1 MDQHTALS
9 LALSPSGKIHFS
21 NSSQE
26 YLSLGAAKVLQQEF
40 SKGYAYG
47 VLYLGVVNF
56 ADSLPPS
63 FAFWQRFSRL
73 FITRI
78 CHLSRDN
85 IPDFTNVP
93 LPQTDE
99 LQAIIRGAPF
109 MVGVEYLN
117 LEVLGDL
124 WQKLITT
131 LASEIQ
137 NYDGNLQNYLS
148 AHNSSFNLIG
158 RVCFHL
164 AENKSEANLPFA
176 FLATYTDSLQQ
187 TSGVRHL
194 PLGNALKE
202 YAGAKKR
209 EALLTLLLPVQ
220 KAASQS
226 KFISNLVETRDI
238 FHPLAWSSQEAYQFL
253 HAIPAIE
260 SSGVVVRVPNWW
272 SANKPSRPKVSIS
285 IGQNK
290 TKAVGMDAL
299 LDFSMT
305 VALSNGERL
314 TQAELEQLLNS
325 QDNLVKIKGQW
336 VEIDQQKLA
345 EVLKHWQSVQKEV
358 DQHGLTFAAGLRL
371 LAGIPSGSSTSE
383 EIIVDTAEWSTV
395 TAGNW
400 LLKTLKQL
408 RNPGDAVEQ
417 HLEKILNK
425 YLNAVLRPYQVAGVK
440 WLWLLYNLK
449 LGGCLADDMGLGKTI
464 QVLTLLLL
472 IKYCKASSFP
482 HLLVVPASLL
492 SNWQEEILRFTPS
505 INFLVIHSSVT
516 STKDLDN
523 SEIKKYD
530 LIITTYG
537 FAQRLAWLKTKRW
550 DLVVLD
556 EAQTIKNPQT
566 KQTRAVKALKSNVRF
581 ILSGTPIENRLLDL
595 WSLFDFTAPGLL
607 GTGQAFLQY
616 GKKLDE
622 KISTFANRSKEVDFL
637 AAIRS
642 LVSPYI
648 LRRLKNDKSII
659 ADLPD
664 KTELKGYCSL
674 TKHQVGLYQKAVE
687 ELAQNLRKGSE
698 IDGIKRRGLILS
710 YILRFKQICNHPSQ
724 LLGHGAYD
732 YKESGKFL
740 RLKELCEEIAAKQ
753 EKVLIFTQFRE
764 IIPSIA
770 DFLAIVFDSP
780 GLIMHGAT
788 AVKKRAKFVEAF
800 QQEEGPPFFVLS
812 LKAGGTGL
820 NLTRAAHVVHF
831 DRWWNPAVENQATDR
846 AYRIGQ
852 KKNVLVHKFIC
863 RGTIEEKIDNLIES
877 KKDLSNEI
885 LSGGAETL
893 LTEMSNEELMRVVSL
908 DVNQALAGE

>member
-1 MDQHTALS
+1 MDQHITLS
-9 LALSPSGKIHFS
+9 LALSPSGKIHLDS
-21 NSSQE
+21 NNSQE
-26 YLSLGAAKVLQQEF
+26 FLALESAKVLQQEF

-47 VLYLGVVNF
+47 LLYLGVVNF
-56 ADSLPPS
+56 VNALPPS
-63 FAFWQRFSRL
+63 FAFWQGFARL
-73 FITRI
+73 FIARV
-78 CHLSRDN
+78 CHLSGANIRDFAN
-85 IPDFTNVP
+85 IS

-99 LQAIIRGAPF
+99 LQTIIQRAPF

-117 LEVLGDL
+117 VEVLGNL
-124 WQKLITT
+124 WQKLITA
-131 LASEIQ
+131 LANEIQ
-137 NYDGNLQNYLS
+137 NYGGNLQNYLS
-148 AHNSSFNLIG
+148 AHNSSYNLIG

-164 AENKSEANLPFA
+164 AENKSDLNLPFA

-187 TSGVRHL
+187 TAGVRHL

-202 YAGAKKR
+202 YAGEKKR
-209 EALLTLLLPVQ
+209 EALLALLLPVQ

-226 KFISNLVETRDI
+226 KFISNLVETRDV
-238 FHPLAWSSQEAYQFL
+238 FHPLAWSPQEAYQFL
-253 HAIPAIE
+253 HAIPVIE

-272 SANKPSRPKVSIS
+272 NANKPSRPKVSIS

-299 LDFSMT
+299 LDFNMT

-314 TQAELEQLLNS
+314 TQAELKQLLNS
-325 QDNLVKIKGQW
+325 QENLVKIKGQW
-336 VEIDQQKLA
+336 VEIDQQKLT
-345 EVLKHWQSVQKEV
+345 EVLKHWQTVQKDV
-358 DQHGLTFAAGLRL
+358 DQRGLTFAEGLRL
-371 LAGIPSGSSTSE
+371 LAGISQGSSTSE
-383 EIIVDTAEWSTV
+383 EMVVDTAEWSAV
-395 TAGNW
+395 TAGDW
-400 LLKTLKQL
+400 LLETLKQL
-408 RNPGDAVEQ
+408 RSPDDADEQ
-417 HLEKILNK
+417 QLKKVLNK

-440 WLWLLYNLK
+440 WLWLLYNLQ

-464 QVLTLLLL
+464 QILTLLLL
-472 IKYCKASSFP
+472 IKYGKAKSRP

-505 INFLVIHSSVT
+505 ISFLVIHSSVT
-516 STKDLDN
+516 STKDLHN
-523 SEIKKYD
+523 SQSEIKKYD

-537 FAQRLAWLKTKRW
+537 FAQRLAWLKTVDW

-566 KQTRAVKALKSNVRF
+566 KQTRAVKALKSDVRF

-607 GTGQAFLQY
+607 GTSRAFLQY
-616 GKKLDE
+616 GKK
-622 KISTFANRSKEVDFL
+622 TAAANRKQEVDFL

-642 LVSPYI
+642 LVRPYI
-648 LRRLKNDKSII
+648 LRRLKSDKSII

-687 ELAQNLRKGSE
+687 ELAKNLRQESE
-698 IDGIKRRGLILS
+698 VDGIKRRGLILS

-732 YKESGKFL
+732 FKESGKFL

-770 DFLAIVFDSP
+770 DFLAVIFGCP

-812 LKAGGTGL
+812 IKAGGTGL

-908 DVNQALAGE
+908 DVKQALAGE